1 MFQQNQPIQD
11 PVLHVLPRNEARHW
25 HSLVIYP
32 KHAHFAFQK
41 KSEKVYILT
50 RKHFITNL
58 GWIAK
63 TIFFIFLPFI
73 LLLLGEVILPQLFSQ
88 LINSD
93 TIFLNLSV
101 FNVIAVIVLYYTLVF
116 TYAWG
121 SFIGWFFNVYLI
133 TNERMIHTE
142 FKLMTGS
149 KVSEAP
155 LDNIV
160 DISQENYGFLPSLF
174 NYGNVKVQ
182 TATAMKSR
190 FDFHQIPDPS
200 WFRSVLYELVK
211 IDTEGEP

>member
-1 MFQQNQPIQD
+1 MFQQPEQIQD

-32 KHAHFAFQK
+32 KHAHFAFQN

-50 RKHFITNL
+50 RKHYITNA
-58 GWIAK
+58 GWVIQ
-63 TIFFIFLPFI
+63 TVLLIFLPFI
-73 LLLLGEVILPQLFSQ
+73 LLMIGEWLIPQLFSKYI
-88 LINSD
+88 LTDSIISN
-93 TIFLNLSV
+93 ISV
-101 FNVIAVIVLYYTLVF
+101 FNVIAVIVLYYAIVF
-116 TYAWG
+116 TYAW
-121 SFIGWFFNVYLI
+121 SHFVVWFNNVYLI

-142 FKLMTGS
+142 FKLMTGT

-155 LDNIV
+155 LNNIV

-174 NYGNVKVQ
+174 SYGNVKVQ

-190 FDFHQIPDPS
+190 FNFSQIPDPS

-211 IDTEGEP
+211 INVEGEP